1 MEVIAIPE
9 PAGGGALDDVRA
21 LFQLQ
26 SHALKAAQEQA
37 DASQVRSQAQIDAL
51 QQQIDALRRGS
62 HDTGDARPTASPV
75 SQSHDLARAATVAA
89 IAQLDAKTKQEVEQ
103 DEPAVTYDRVRNAVI
118 ALAVIYCVLVAIA
131 AFTGRFHGK
140 AYQVGRLF
148 FPLADTG
155 QHILFFGTLD
165 SSAMAAT
172 AARTRLTIS
181 AIS

>member
-89 IAQLDAKTKQEVEQ
+89 IAQLDAKTKKDTFDLQVWWCEAASKI
-103 DEPAVTYDRVRNAVI
+103 PSWATMLRAVLTNSPNSIPPERCFSILNDSFDDDQSRSNADYI
-118 ALAVIYCVLVAIA
+118 ELSIEKQYNAR
-131 AFTGRFHGK
+131 GRGG
-140 AYQVGRLF
+140 A
-148 FPLADTG
+148 
-155 QHILFFGTLD
+155 
-165 SSAMAAT
+165 
-172 AARTRLTIS
+172 
-181 AIS
+181 